1 MEVLQGEDGSLRWDL
16 TALKQA
22 GEAAGRSGCSGS
34 CPASP
39 TMRALVYLLSPNGVG
54 HGQMKSGRGWAEAN
68 SARSPVPRPLR
79 PPPTSGAGLWSPQ
92 RSLTVLKMN
101 MFLSPVAFRE
111 LSPCGLSLL
120 NILSALH
127 GVAVGDRLLSASEFC
142 VKKIIITAEYNRKR
156 KEIESR

>member
-1 MEVLQGEDGSLRWDL
+1 MLQGGDGSLGCDL
-16 TALKQA
+16 TALMQA
-22 GEAAGRSGCSGS
+22 GEAAGRSGCSGQLPS
-34 CPASP
+34 TPHHAGS
-39 TMRALVYLLSPNGVG
+39 LYLLSPNGVG
-54 HGQMKSGRGWAEAN
+54 HGQTKSGRGWAEAN
-68 SARSPVPRPLR
+68 SARSPVPRPLQ
-79 PPPTSGAGLWSPQ
+79 PPPTAGAGLWSPQ

-127 GVAVGDRLLSASEFC
+127 GVAVGGRLLSASEFC
-142 VKKIIITAEYNRKR
+142 IKKIIITAEYNRKR